1 MKIYLKG
8 ERMSVRL
15 FVVGIISILLIGTS
29 QVWAEEVKQELDEV
43 VVTASRV
50 EEKLKEAPVTINV
63 VSEQEMEK
71 IKPRNAAQVL
81 QRIPG
86 INSSS
91 LGAESALTSIRI
103 PTHFTNP
110 YTLVLIDGVPTAGY
124 GSGNAGSFSEINSDN
139 IARIEVVKGPG
150 SALYGS
156 NAIGGI
162 INIITKDPSAK
173 PQVKLWTELGSYDQW
188 TSGLNGSASGDKLS
202 FNIDLNYIN
211 SDNWREYSA
220 IDKKTGNIKLNYVPT
235 DQSLLIFKLDY
246 VNFDNESSGT
256 LREDDFDADWQQS
269 YQTFTYA
276 KMDKFSPLLSYT
288 HYFDTA
294 EFKTTLALRVLD
306 HEVLPNYGIRPQGPG
321 RYVGSLSEIEENDVD
336 LQFLYSQDSDL
347 WRSKI
352 IAGVDLEQ
360 GNTETDTHSL
370 SVTWDRSA
378 NKYTDYR
385 MGRLSKSYD
394 VTTKVGAPYLQ
405 LQASPTEHLRLT
417 AGGRYD
423 TLKYEVDDKLG
434 TGDSGDM
441 DFSHFSPK
449 IGATYDIT
457 TSLNSYIS
465 YSEGFVVPT
474 TSQLFTSSWAN
485 SNLEPEDAQN
495 YEIGLRSFFWERKFA
510 LDVALYSMDI
520 TEKIVTKDINSYVKK
535 YINAGETS
543 QQGVEISAEL
553 KPVDYTSL
561 SIAYTYSRNEYE
573 EYITGGVD
581 YSGNTMERSPE
592 HRLNARIAVLPLQD
606 LWIELEMDAIS
617 SQYSDPANTHEY
629 SRPTLFNLRANYDWQ
644 EWSFWGHVLN
654 LTDQKYASYVSYSSS
669 DDTTTLFSGAP
680 LTFIAGI
687 SYKWGGDK

>member
-1 MKIYLKG
+1 MP
-8 ERMSVRL
+8 VRL
-15 FVVGIISILLIGTS
+15 LVVGIISIVLVGTS
-29 QVWAEEVKQELDEV
+29 QVWAEDVKQELDEV

-139 IARIEVVKGPG
+139 IARIEVVKGPA

-188 TSGLNGSASGDKLS
+188 TSGLNGSASGEKVS

-211 SDNWREYSA
+211 SDNWREQSA
-220 IDKKTGNIKLNYVPT
+220 VDKKTGNIKLNYVPT
-235 DQSLLIFKLDY
+235 DQSLLTFKLDY

-321 RYVGSLSEIEENDVD
+321 RYVGSLSEIEDNDVD
-336 LQFLYSQDSDL
+336 LQFLYSQDSDF

-370 SVTWDRSA
+370 SVTWDRSV

-423 TLKYEVDDKLG
+423 SLKYEVDDKLG

-495 YEIGLRSFFWERKFA
+495 YEIGVRSFFWERKFA

-520 TEKIVTKDINSYVKK
+520 TEKIVTKDINSYIKK
-535 YINAGETS
+535 YVNAGETS

-553 KPVDYTSL
+553 KPVDYTRL

-573 EYITGGVD
+573 EYITGGVN

-669 DDTTTLFSGAP
+669 DDTTTLFSGTP

>member
-1 MKIYLKG
+1 MI
-8 ERMSVRL
+8 VRL
-15 FVVGIISILLIGTS
+15 MVVATILLIPAS
-29 QVWAEEVKQELDEV
+29 LVLAEEVKQELDEV

-50 EEKLKEAPVTINV
+50 PEKLKEAPVTINI

-71 IKPRNAAQVL
+71 VKPRNAAQVL
-81 QRIPG
+81 GRIPG
-86 INSSS
+86 VNSSS
-91 LGAESALTSIRI
+91 LGAESAITSIRI

-139 IARIEVVKGPG
+139 IARIEIVKGPG

-173 PQVKLWTELGSYDQW
+173 PQVKLWTELGDYGHW
-188 TSGLNGSASGDKLS
+188 YSGLNGSASGEKLS
-202 FNIDLNYIN
+202 FTADLNY
-211 SDNWREYSA
+211 STADNWREHSA
-220 IDKKTGNIKLNYVPT
+220 IDKKAGNIKLNYVPSE
-235 DQSLLIFKLDY
+235 QSLLTFKLDY

-256 LREDDFDADWQQS
+256 LRENDFNTDWQQS
-269 YQTFTYA
+269 YHTFTYS
-276 KMDKFSPLLSYT
+276 KLEKITPLLSYT
-288 HYFDTA
+288 HYFDEA
-294 EFKTTLALRVLD
+294 EFKTTLALRELD
-306 HEVLPNYGIRPQGPG
+306 HEVLPNYGIRPQGP
-321 RYVGSLSEIEENDVD
+321 RTYVGSLSEIEDRDVD
-336 LQFLYSQDSDL
+336 LQFLYSQDFDPL
-347 WRSKI
+347 RSKI
-352 IAGVDLEQ
+352 VAGVDLEQ
-360 GNTETDTHSL
+360 GDTETDTHSL
-370 SVTWDRSA
+370 SVTWDRSV
-378 NKYTDYR
+378 NKYTDYT

-405 LQASPTEHLRLT
+405 LQASPTEHFRLT

-423 TLKYEVDDKLG
+423 SLKYEVDDKLG

-457 TSLNSYIS
+457 SFLNSYIS

-485 SNLEPEDAQN
+485 SNLEPENAKN
-495 YEIGLRSFFWERKFA
+495 YEIGVRSSFLERKLD
-510 LDVALYSMDI
+510 LDVALYSMEIKD
-520 TEKIVTKDINSYVKK
+520 KIVTKDLSSYVKK
-535 YINAGETS
+535 YVNAGETS

-553 KPVDYTSL
+553 KPVDYASL
-561 SIAYTYSRNEYE
+561 SVAYTYSRNEYE

-581 YSGNTMERSPE
+581 YSGNTMERSPD
-592 HRLNARIAVLPLQD
+592 HRLNARLAVLPLQD
-606 LWIELEMDAIS
+606 LWIELELDAIS

-644 EWSFWGHVLN
+644 EWSFWGHILN
-654 LTDQKYASYVSYSSS
+654 LTDQEYASYVSYSSS
-669 DDTTTLFSGAP
+669 DDTTTLFSGSP

-687 SYKWGGDK
+687 SYKWGGDN